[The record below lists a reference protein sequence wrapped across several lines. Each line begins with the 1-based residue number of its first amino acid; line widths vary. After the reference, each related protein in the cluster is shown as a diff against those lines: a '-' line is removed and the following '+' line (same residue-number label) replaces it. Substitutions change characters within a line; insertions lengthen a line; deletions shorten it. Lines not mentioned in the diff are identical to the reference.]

1 MIHLIHGKASFSY
14 FTGLFSEKMVSEIFN
29 VHGDLLVYRKL
40 ISIYDIRLVMIKT
53 DGTGRK
59 EYILK

>member
-1 MIHLIHGKASFSY
+1 
-14 FTGLFSEKMVSEIFN
+14 MVSEIIN